1 LAARKKA
8 APKKKDTNVSK
19 FFRRKKY
26 CRFTAEGVVQI
37 DYKDL
42 NTLRQYLTETG
53 KIVPSRI
60 TGTKARY
67 QRQLTKAIGQAR
79 FLSLL
84 PYSDAH

>member
-1 LAARKKA
+1 M
-8 APKKKDTNVSK
+8 SK

-26 CRFTAEGVVQI
+26 SRFTPQGATEI

-42 NTLRQYLTETG
+42 NTLRQYIGETG

-67 QRQLTKAIGQAR
+67 QRELTQAIGRAR
-79 FLSLL
+79 FLALL
-84 PYSDAH
+84 PYTDSH